1 MAVFIIYGDPFL
13 VSEDLAELRM
23 RVGPTEL
30 LESNSHHFVVD
41 GTEMDEVLSICNTLP
56 FLAQYRL
63 VVLEGFL
70 GSFEHRNRRRGRGNR
85 AGVGRTSKWEALP
98 NYVQDLPDTT
108 LLAFI
113 DGPLAKSNQML
124 LRLKDKADVKE
135 CFIPRGDGLYRW
147 IRARLDMKGVSI
159 SVGALR
165 LLRQYVGV
173 NLQVLDM
180 ELEKLSLYVSDG
192 VISEKDVRD
201 LVPQVRESNIFI
213 AVDAIL
219 EGKSAIAMKLLRRI
233 IVEGASL
240 SYVQAMITRQLRLVT
255 LAKDLSERGV
265 PYEDL
270 GIHLEIRAEFVLK
283 KTLEQAKRF
292 SWERIKLLYKRLM
305 EMDLA
310 VRQGNMEENIAL
322 ELLVA
327 DSIFAR

>member
-1 MAVFIIYGDPFL
+1 MFGANYMNKKILITGNSGFKGSWLTIWLLKLGAKVYGLSKDI
-13 VSEDLAELRM
+13 
-23 RVGPTEL
+23 PTEP
-30 LESNSHHFVVD
+30 SMF
-41 GTEMDEVLSICNTLP
+41 
-56 FLAQYRL
+56 
-63 VVLEGFL
+63 
-70 GSFEHRNRRRGRGNR
+70 
-85 AGVGRTSKWEALP
+85 K
-98 NYVQDLPDTT
+98 
-108 LLAFI
+108 
-113 DGPLAKSNQML
+113 
-124 LRLKDKADVKE
+124 
-135 CFIPRGDGLYRW
+135 
-147 IRARLDMKGVSI
+147 
-159 SVGALR
+159 
-165 LLRQYVGV
+165 
-173 NLQVLDM
+173 
-180 ELEKLSLYVSDG
+180 ELELKNNIIHY
-192 VISEKDVRD
+192 EKDVRD

-255 LAKDLSERGV
+255 LAKDLSERGI
-265 PYEDL
+265 PYGDL

-292 SWERIKLLYKRLM
+292 SWEHIKLLYKRLM